1 VRGGCCTASILG
13 LRAGS
18 HTGAALSSLQLRKIL
33 WQQTWSL
40 GVRVSLRVAGRR
52 RARTPARVGGR
63 TRSPSSPRPSAQNQ
77 ARRTTGHGN
86 PVRSIQVSRS
96 RSATMRR
103 CEDVVFFTG
112 QGDAG
117 GSGGPWRLGQ
127 YRSVLADDVRSRA
140 DGLARTH
147 TCESFEFLVA
157 KDFVVGN
164 LEVGCSW
171 NPGPCLFCHQLSV
184 WSCRRIDVS
193 GGGE

>member
-1 VRGGCCTASILG
+1 MDVRDGCSWSPGLCLCSGTCSGHLRVVLG
-13 LRAGS
+13 LQGCKKRS
-18 HTGAALSSLQLRKIL
+18 
-33 WQQTWSL
+33 
-40 GVRVSLRVAGRR
+40 RR
-52 RARTPARVGGR
+52 R

-77 ARRTTGHGN
+77 ARRTTGRGN

-103 CEDVVFFTG
+103 CEDVVFLTG

-117 GSGGPWRLGQ
+117 GSGGPWSLGQ
-127 YRSVLADDVRSRA
+127 CRSVLADDVRSRA

-184 WSCRRIDVS
+184 WPCRRIDVS